1 MSVIVASYLATGDD
15 PPPLPGA
22 VPQTLHALAAWL
34 QELIAQ
40 TKSIILLCFDDIG
53 FHPDLTDEIADFML
67 TAPADVELVA
77 APTAGIG
84 LRSDEHPSELRSL
97 LRTSY
102 PASHFQNTNDC

>member
-34 QELIAQ
+34 QELIDQ

-53 FHPDLTDEIADFML
+53 FHPDLTDEIEDFML
-67 TAPADVELVA
+67 TAPADVEIVA
-77 APTAGIG
+77 ATTAGIG
-84 LRSDEHPSELRSL
+84 RSEEHTYELQSL
-97 LRTSY
+97 MRTSY
-102 PASHFQNTNDC
+102 AVFCLKK